1 MEYAIFPYFYVEVV
15 IMRIKVMNKI
25 AQEGLGLF
33 PGFYSVGPEV
43 EDPEGIIVRSSQ
55 LNVDEYPSLLAV
67 ARAGAGV
74 NNITV
79 EKATERG
86 ICVFNTPG
94 ANANAVAELV
104 MVMAGMGARNIV
116 QAIQFCQGL
125 AGLPEDAIASEV
137 EGRKSTFRGME
148 LAGKT
153 LGVLGLGQIGV
164 LVANKG
170 IRQQMRTIAYDPA
183 PALENIH
190 RLSSQVLLSRSLA
203 TLLAASHVLTV
214 HIPLTDKTRGMVD
227 RGIIAQLPDG
237 AMLINYS
244 RGPVV
249 VEDDVR
255 AALDSGKLSL
265 YITDFPSLKLLD
277 HPQVL
282 TTPHLGASTE
292 ESEEQCA
299 SMAVQELADYLQ
311 FGSVVR
317 SVNFPTAESIPGSQ
331 VYTRLI
337 MINRDRPGMIGF
349 ASQALGDDGIN
360 IASYLNES
368 NGVIGYNIIDLESPV
383 STETMAKIQSHDDV
397 IRLRTISF

>member
-1 MEYAIFPYFYVEVV
+1 
-15 IMRIKVMNKI
+15 MRIKVINKI
-25 AQEGLGLF
+25 AQEGLSLF
-33 PGFYSVGPEV
+33 PEDYTVGAAV
-43 EDPEGIIVRSSQ
+43 HDPEGIVVRSSQ
-55 LNVDEYPSLLAV
+55 VNVDDYPSLLAV

-79 EKATERG
+79 ERATELG
-86 ICVFNTPG
+86 IPVFNTPG

-125 AGLPEDAIASEV
+125 AGKAEDDIAAEV
-137 EGRKSTFRGME
+137 ESRKSAFRGME

-170 IRQQMRTIAYDPA
+170 VRQAMRTIAYDPS

-190 RLSSQVLLSRSLA
+190 RLSSQVMLSRSLSA
-203 TLLAASHVLTV
+203 LLAASHVLTFHV
-214 HIPLTDKTRGMVD
+214 PLNGKTQGMVD
-227 RGIIAQLPDG
+227 KELIGQLPDG

-249 VEDDVR
+249 VEKDVVE
-255 AALDSGKLSL
+255 ALGSGKLAL
-265 YITDFPSLKLLD
+265 YITDFPSAKLLG
-277 HPQVL
+277 HPQVV

-292 ESEEQCA
+292 ESEEQCS
-299 SMAVQELADYLQ
+299 SMAVKELVDYLQ

-317 SVNFPTAESIPGSQ
+317 SVNFPTAESMPSGQ
-331 VYTRLI
+331 AHTRLI

-349 ASQALGDDGIN
+349 ASKALGDDHIN
-360 IASYLNES
+360 ISSYLNES
-368 NGVIGYNIIDLESPV
+368 NGVIGYNIIDLESAV
-383 STETMAKIQSHDDV
+383 SPETLAKIQSHDDV
-397 IRLRTISF
+397 IRLRTISL

>member
-1 MEYAIFPYFYVEVV
+1 
-15 IMRIKVMNKI
+15 MRIKVMDAI
-25 AQEGLGLF
+25 APEGLALL
-33 PGFYSVGPEV
+33 PSTYTVGRDV
-43 EDPEGIIVRSSQ
+43 ADPQGILVRSSPVA
-55 LNVDEYPSLLAV
+55 VDDYPGLLAV

-79 EKATERG
+79 ARATELG
-86 ICVFNTPG
+86 IAVFNTPG

-104 MVMAGMGARNIV
+104 MVMAGLGARNIV
-116 QAIQFCQGL
+116 PAIQFCQAL
-125 AGLPEDAIASEV
+125 AAKGAAEIEAEV
-137 EGRKSTFRGME
+137 EKGKGAFRGME

-170 IRQQMRTIAYDPA
+170 IRQEMRTIAYDPA

-190 RLSSQVLLSRSLA
+190 RLSAQVVLSRSLA
-203 TLLAASHVLTV
+203 ALLAAAHVLTV
-214 HIPLTDKTRGMVD
+214 HVPLTPKTRGMVNAELL
-227 RGIIAQLPDG
+227 AQLPAG

-249 VEDDVR
+249 VEEDVR
-255 AALDSGKLSL
+255 AALDAGHLAL
-265 YITDFPSLKLLD
+265 YITDFPSTRLLG
-277 HPQVL
+277 HPRVL

-299 SMAVQELADYLQ
+299 AMAVRELVDYLQ

-317 SVNFPTAESIPGSQ
+317 SVNFPTAESMPSDQ
-331 VYTRLI
+331 AKSRLL

-349 ASQALGDDGIN
+349 ASQALGNDGIN

-368 NGVIGYNIIDLESPV
+368 NGTIGYNIIDLETPV
-383 STETMAKIQSHDDV
+383 SPATLATIHAHPDV
-397 IRLRTISF
+397 IRLRVVNL

>member
-1 MEYAIFPYFYVEVV
+1 
-15 IMRIKVMNKI
+15 MRIRVIDKI
-25 AQEGLGLF
+25 APEGLDLF
-33 PGFYSVGPEV
+33 PETYRVGPAMENPAAIV
-43 EDPEGIIVRSSQ
+43 VRSSPV
-55 LNVDEYPSLLAV
+55 NVEAYPALLAV

-79 EKATERG
+79 ARATELG
-86 ICVFNTPG
+86 IPVFNTPG

-104 MVMAGMGARNIV
+104 MVMAGMGARNIN
-116 QAIQFCQGL
+116 QAIHFCHGL
-125 AGLPEDAIASEV
+125 AGRPEEEMQRAV
-137 EGRKSTFRGME
+137 EERKSAFRGTE

-170 IRQQMRTIAYDPA
+170 VRQQMRTLAYDPT
-183 PALENIH
+183 PTLENMH
-190 RLSSQVLLSRSLA
+190 RLSSRVRLCRSLSA
-203 TLLAASHVLTV
+203 LLAAAHVLSV
-214 HIPLTDKTRGMVD
+214 HVPLTEKTKGMINSKILD
-227 RGIIAQLPDG
+227 QLPHG
-237 AMLINYS
+237 AMLINYA

-249 VEDDVR
+249 VEEDVR
-255 AALDSGKLSL
+255 RALDSGRLAL
-265 YITDFPSLKLLD
+265 YITDFPSEKMLG

-299 SMAVQELADYLQ
+299 TMAVQELVDYLQ
-311 FGSVVR
+311 FGSVLR
-317 SVNFPTAESIPGSQ
+317 SVNFPTAASVPGSQ
-331 VYTRLI
+331 VHTRLI

-349 ASQALGDDGIN
+349 ASQTLGEAGIN

-383 STETMAKIQSHDDV
+383 LAETLAQIQGHEDV
-397 IRLRTISF
+397 IRLRTIIF